1 MKNKTYKILILVLA
15 LVGLSAF
22 SSFAF
27 ADDSEGAT
35 SSPEPS
41 AQSAQSEQ
49 SERLEDIS
57 KSLVEIKTLLETP
70 VASDIEV
77 EPSEIEQGTT
87 TLQALK
93 ISANQTSGLH
103 SILLRLIGD
112 YNPIVKD
119 YLYTS
124 NSGYQSHSIEI
135 QPDYSWIASALLFI
149 VIIYSFFRLVGI
161 LLGGTAYG
169 RR

>member
-1 MKNKTYKILILVLA
+1 MKNKAYKILILVLA
-15 LVGLSAF
+15 LVGLSTF

-41 AQSAQSEQ
+41 AQSEQ
-49 SERLEDIS
+49 LEDIS

-70 VASDIEV
+70 VATDIEI
-77 EPSEIEQGTT
+77 EPSEVEQGTT

-161 LLGGTAYG
+161 LLGGSTYG